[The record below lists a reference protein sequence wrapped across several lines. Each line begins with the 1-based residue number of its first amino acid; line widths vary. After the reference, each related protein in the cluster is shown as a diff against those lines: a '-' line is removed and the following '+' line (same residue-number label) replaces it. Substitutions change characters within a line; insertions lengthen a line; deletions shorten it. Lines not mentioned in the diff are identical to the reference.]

1 MDFLHPYG
9 NLDVLWRYGKVAPY
23 LQNFLW
29 TKEVASKIVGKD
41 FILLERGT
49 KNPPLYIKDFEVI
62 DEDFLQLRANNHLK
76 DVNNKLTEKQIL
88 LRKYFV
94 PRKLADF
101 FYATNHEYGKTMDR
115 IFIDIDRQ
123 DNNAADAQKTARELV
138 KTLQTDKAL
147 PAIIKFKILILWT
160 GSSFHLLL
168 ILGKPVD
175 HATYDRYFSYGPHK
189 SESFITARANQV
201 SKQTWLTVL
210 AGHERKRGA
219 LILDSSNT
227 PPGKLGRCP
236 FSLHI
241 KDAKTID
248 GIAVPVTLQELG
260 DKKLISRLQSLTPE
274 TIRKEIKKY
283 SKIIESSQR

>member
-1 MDFLHPYG
+1 
-9 NLDVLWRYGKVAPY
+9 
-23 LQNFLW
+23 
-29 TKEVASKIVGKD
+29 
-41 FILLERGT
+41 
-49 KNPPLYIKDFEVI
+49 
-62 DEDFLQLRANNHLK
+62 
-76 DVNNKLTEKQIL
+76 
-88 LRKYFV
+88 
-94 PRKLADF
+94 
-101 FYATNHEYGKTMDR
+101 
-115 IFIDIDRQ
+115 
-123 DNNAADAQKTARELV
+123 
-138 KTLQTDKAL
+138 
-147 PAIIKFKILILWT
+147 
-160 GSSFHLLL
+160 
-168 ILGKPVD
+168 
-175 HATYDRYFSYGPHK
+175 
-189 SESFITARANQV
+189 
-201 SKQTWLTVL
+201 LTVL